1 MKETKKEKKKGILS
15 KFKENVVKNKSILL
29 LLGFVFSL
37 LIVPVILF
45 LVFFNNRSFDKP
57 FYNRPKV
64 CMGCNNEGCPTK
76 RDEECGCEKSKT
88 NGCPYRR

>member
-15 KFKENVVKNKSILL
+15 KLKESAIKNKSLLL

-37 LIVPVILF
+37 LIVPIILYF
-45 LVFFNNRSFDKP
+45 VFFNNRPVDKP

-64 CMGCNNEGCPTK
+64 CMGCSNEDCPAK
-76 RDEECGCEKSKT
+76 RDEDCSCEKSKAS
-88 NGCPYRR
+88 GCPYRR

>member
-1 MKETKKEKKKGILS
+1 MKKTKKENKKGILS
-15 KFKENVVKNKSILL
+15 EFKKIVTNNKSILI

-57 FYNRPKV
+57 FENKQRI
-64 CMGCNNEGCPTK
+64 CMGCSNEGCPTK
-76 RDEECGCEKSKT
+76 RDEDCSCEKSKVS
-88 NGCPYRR
+88 GCPYRR